1 MANMV
6 GITLGKYKLMERLG
20 KGGMAEVYKAHHEK
34 LDRFVTIKIL
44 HTFLSDDQEFLARFE
59 REARAV
65 AALRHP
71 HIVQIH
77 DFEHEDDI
85 YYMVMEFINGGTL
98 QSKMAELS
106 KDGQYLPIGQVKR
119 TLRQIADALDYA
131 HKRGII
137 HRDIKPSNI
146 LMNTDHDAFITDYGI
161 ARMMSEMKFT
171 ATGSLI
177 GTPTY
182 MSPEQGKGLDLDN
195 TSDIYSLGIILFEML
210 TGKVPF
216 ASDTPLA
223 IIHKHIHE
231 ALPNPSEL
239 RPELSASLEKVI
251 FKAVEKEPKDRYQTA
266 VELYDA
272 FEDALT
278 PDLIAQLDGGEKLEA
293 PDISALPTMV
303 DEGVVTERFS
313 ELPTEL
319 MGVETIADLTGD
331 PVSQPEEE
339 PASVPKTTI
348 TPKPGPP
355 ESAKSESVESSK
367 NQPSLSWQ
375 ERLKKNPVGLAVI
388 GLVIIAIMALAFS
401 SFSGGTS
408 CSSVEECMGLTEE
421 RIGQGDMDGA
431 LAGIEKAIDLVPG
444 NEHPPHA
451 WLWCDRA
458 GILEALDRPEEADE
472 SYQTCG
478 AWERGE

>member
-6 GITLGKYKLMERLG
+6 GITLGKYKLIERLG

-44 HTFLSDDQEFLARFE
+44 HTYLSDGQEFLARFE

-85 YYMVMEFINGGTL
+85 YYMVMEFIDGGTL

-106 KDGQYLPIGQVKR
+106 KDDKYLPIGQVKR
-119 TLRQIADALDYA
+119 TLQQIADALDYA
-131 HKRGII
+131 HRQGII

-146 LMNTDHDAFITDYGI
+146 LMNTVNDIFVTDFGI
-161 ARMMSEMKFT
+161 ARMMSEIKFT

-195 TSDIYSLGIILFEML
+195 SSDIYSLGIILFEML

-223 IIHKHIHE
+223 IIHKHINE
-231 ALPNPSEL
+231 PLPRPSEL
-239 RPELSASLEKVI
+239 RPGLTASLERVI
-251 FKAVEKEPKDRYQTA
+251 YKAVEKEPKDRYQTA
-266 VELYDA
+266 AELFGA
-272 FEDALT
+272 FDDALSPELVARFDGDDKLET
-278 PDLIAQLDGGEKLEA
+278 PDV
-293 PDISALPTMV
+293 SALPTMV
-303 DEGVVTERFS
+303 DENPIAEKFS

-319 MGVETIADLTGD
+319 MGVETIADMTGE

-348 TPKPGPP
+348 SPEAGPP
-355 ESAKSESVESSK
+355 EPAKSESVESSK
-367 NQPSLSWQ
+367 SRPSLSWQ
-375 ERLKKNPVGLAVI
+375 ERLKKNPLGLAVI
-388 GLVIIAIMALAFS
+388 GLVIIAIMVLAFS
-401 SFSGGTS
+401 SFSGGNS
-408 CSSVEECMGLTEE
+408 CSSVDGCWGLTQE

-431 LAGIEKAIDLVPG
+431 LAAIEKAIDLVP
-444 NEHPPHA
+444 NDEHPPHA

-458 GILEALDRPEEADE
+458 GILEALGDPGEAE
-472 SYQTCG
+472 ASFEMC
-478 AWERGE
+478 AIWEHE